1 MNNTDPNT
9 IFQAFEATFKKNP
22 GAKVIYFKEN
32 NDFSFLSYQDLYS
45 RALYVAHLLLEN
57 SIKKSDSVAII
68 LENSPLWPIAFFGV
82 MRLGAIAVP
91 LYHELAFEE
100 LRHLMLHSETR
111 AVLTSANIAPRVKE
125 AVSGLSIPIIVLN
138 SEEMLTFCHPEGGHI
153 RFAQCGLRPT
163 EGSIPRIDSSLR
175 PSGFA
180 QNDTFQQS
188 RQKFLPII
196 DVSPDDIASIVYT
209 SGTTALPKGVML
221 SHKNYISNLESVKQS
236 NLITPDD
243 CLISLLPLYHTYP
256 FMVNL
261 LLPILIGAR
270 ISFPASLDF
279 TEISLCMQKTPV
291 TVLTGVPRLFTRF
304 YERIN
309 ENIKN
314 AAPLKRV
321 FLNVVLNISLQLR
334 NCCGFNLSK
343 IALGQLHSKFGADLR
358 FMVSGGAKLNK
369 DIASAFYKWGFTI
382 LEGYGLTETSPVVSF
397 NTLDNF
403 KFGSVGKPTPGV
415 GIKVNEPGE
424 SGIGEILVK
433 GDNVTSGYYKDKAFT
448 AESIKGG
455 WFFTR
460 DLGYV
465 DEDGFLFITGR
476 KNETIVLSSG
486 KKISPEELE
495 TYFSKSPYIKEICVF
510 LGAAVNNEDFLTAV
524 IYPNLEYCQA
534 HGVSQIKDRIRREI
548 EILSRGLPAYRRLR
562 DYIIVNETLPKT
574 VLGKVKRYE
583 VEKKYGRKFRSAE
596 LKKVIKEL
604 SSEDKHFLSS
614 SLCQKAF
621 ELICKKVK
629 RPINLD
635 DHLELDLG
643 LDSLARIDLFF
654 ELEKL
659 AGFEMDDKTFSEA
672 FTVRDALNKLKAVS
686 NIKFKK
692 EDNINWGKILN
703 SPFEKEITGR
713 ITITQTVL
721 AKSANL
727 LLYLPLRLIM
737 RCLFL
742 LKVKGRENIPKS
754 GPVIFCPNH
763 SSYLDAPLL
772 AAAIG
777 MPALLRVYFLGY
789 SAYLDHFFI
798 GWAKKLFRLISIDPS
813 SKLADT
819 LKACSFV
826 LINSK
831 ALCVFPEGARS
842 VDGGIKEFKRGV
854 GILIKEL
861 NVSVVPVSIRGTYK
875 AWPAHKTLPKPA
887 KVEIIF
893 GKKMRLQDLL
903 STKTAG
909 IDIYQNI
916 ANTLRAEVIKL
927 QK

>member
-1 MNNTDPNT
+1 MNKLFT
-9 IFQAFEATFKKNP
+9 IFQAFDAACKKNP
-22 GAKVIYFKEN
+22 EAKVIYFKEN
-32 NDFSFLSYQDLYS
+32 NDFSSFSYQDLYN
-45 RALYVAHLLLEN
+45 RALYAARLLLEN
-57 SIKKSDSVAII
+57 NIKKNDSVAII
-68 LENSPLWPIAFFGV
+68 LENTPFWPVAFLGV
-82 MRLGAIAVP
+82 MRLGAVAVP
-91 LYHELAFEE
+91 LYHELTFEE
-100 LRHLMLHSETR
+100 LRQLILHSETQ
-111 AVLTSANIAPRVKE
+111 AILTSANIAPRVKE

-138 SEEMLTFCHPEGGHI
+138 DTPQQVKPEP
-153 RFAQCGLRPT
+153 FP
-163 EGSIPRIDSSLR
+163 EID
-175 PSGFA
+175 
-180 QNDTFQQS
+180 
-188 RQKFLPII
+188 I
-196 DVSPDDIASIVYT
+196 SPDDIASIVYT
-209 SGTTALPKGVML
+209 SGTTAQPKGVML
-221 SHKNYISNLESVKQS
+221 SHKNYFSNLESIKQL

-279 TEISLCMQKTPV
+279 AEISLCLQKTRV
-291 TVLTGVPRLFTRF
+291 TILVGVPRLFTLF

-309 ENIKN
+309 QNIN
-314 AAPLKRV
+314 SLMPLKR
-321 FLNVVLNISLQLR
+321 FLLNAVLSFSLQLR
-334 NCCGFNLSK
+334 KCCGLNPAKL
-343 IALGQLHSKFGADLR
+343 ALGELHSKFGADLR

-382 LEGYGLTETSPVVSF
+382 LEGYGLTETSPAVSF
-397 NTLDNF
+397 NTPGNF
-403 KFGSVGKPTPGV
+403 KLGSVGIPIPGV
-415 GIKVNEPGE
+415 EIKINQPDQYKT
-424 SGIGEILVK
+424 GEILVK
-433 GDNVTSGYYKDKAFT
+433 GDNVTGGYYKDKAFT
-448 AESIKGG
+448 LQTIKDG

-510 LGAAVNNEDFLTAV
+510 LALAADNEDFLTAV
-524 IYPNLEYCQA
+524 IYPNLEYCRAQ
-534 HGVSQIKDRIRREI
+534 GVSQIKDRIRREI
-548 EILSRGLPAYRRLR
+548 EVLSRALPAYRRLR
-562 DYIIVNETLPKT
+562 DYIIINEGLPKT
-574 VLGKVKRYE
+574 VLGKIKRYE
-583 VEKKYGRKFRSAE
+583 IEKKYARKFRNAE
-596 LKKVIKEL
+596 LKQVIKEL

-614 SLCQKAF
+614 SLCQRVF
-621 ELICKKVK
+621 EHISKKVK

-643 LDSLARIDLFF
+643 MDSLARIDLFF

-659 AGFEMDDKTFSEA
+659 SGFEMDDKVFSDV
-672 FTVRDALNKLKAVS
+672 FTVRDALNKLKDVS
-686 NIKFKK
+686 NNKLKK
-692 EDNINWGKILN
+692 EDNINWGRILN
-703 SPFEKEITGR
+703 APFDNEVTER
-713 ITITQTVL
+713 ITITQTLL

-727 LLYLPLRLIM
+727 LLYLPLQLSLHG
-737 RCLFL
+737 LFL
-742 LKVKGRENIPKS
+742 LRVKGRENIPKN

-763 SSYLDAPLL
+763 SSFLDAPLL

-777 MPALLRVYFLGY
+777 MPVLLNTYFLGY

-826 LINSK
+826 LRNSK

-842 VDGGIKEFKRGV
+842 VDGEIKEFKRGV

-861 NVSVVPVSIRGTYK
+861 SVSVVPVYIRGAYN
-875 AWPAHKTLPKPA
+875 AWPIHNTFPKPA

-893 GKKMRLQDLL
+893 GKKMSLEDLL
-903 STKTAG
+903 SDKAKSL
-909 IDIYQNI
+909 DIYQTI
-916 ANTLRAEVIKL
+916 ANSLQKEVIKL
-927 QK
+927 G